1 MVQEGRHYFDDK
13 SHGKVLK
20 VVTLVAKSLHYVSLS
35 EIVACNVAEVE
46 SDSTSATLTATIP
59 GVTH

>member
-13 SHGKVLK
+13 SHGKSTQGCDTRCK
-20 VVTLVAKSLHYVSLS
+20 KLHYVSLS
-35 EIVACNVAEVE
+35 EIVACIVAEVE